1 MGGSPVVFLIAAL
14 IVGVLLFITVLL
26 TKKHS
31 PKLDQE
37 QYQIDFLNIQNGLKK
52 EEPSSYAMTI
62 IKGDKLLDKA
72 LCEIGAPGRTMGDRL
87 KRVGKDKFTQ
97 LNAVWHA
104 HKLRNEIAH
113 ESDFEPSYAQ
123 AAHALETYKQALQD
137 LGAI

>member
-1 MGGSPVVFLIAAL
+1 MSSSPVIFLFAAL
-14 IVGVLLFITVLL
+14 IVGILLFITIML
-26 TKKHS
+26 TRKRS
-31 PKLDQE
+31 PRLDQE
-37 QYQIDFLNIQNGLKK
+37 QYQIDFLAIQNGLKK

-87 KRVGKDKFTQ
+87 KKVGKDKFTQ
-97 LNAVWHA
+97 LNSVWHA

-123 AAHALETYKQALQD
+123 AVHALEVYKQALQD